1 MIEFVSGDF
10 FDFEA
15 DIRVNTVNCAGVMG
29 AGVALAFKNK
39 YPEMFKEYAL
49 ACKNGEYKPG
59 RPKVWRMSDMF
70 DKEFEIINFPTKNHW
85 RRPSE
90 YKYIED
96 GLVWLENFLSSRP
109 GVKVTLPALGCGH
122 GGLDWNIVKS
132 MIEAHLKKSPASIYV
147 FEPHSSRRVVLDA
160 KVSRDSSA
168 PLDDSILVLDH
179 KSDNYPQ
186 ILRSYTNKNLYV
198 FGDIE
203 WPLRFDVS
211 IISSTKPDEEER
223 KAIVSILNKCRD
235 KQLSILFGASASD
248 KKLAAK
254 YTALGLYAGVFLPS
268 GIKHS
273 VAALKDS
280 NIKNLTLLSIGSPDS
295 GFDKKEY
302 LPAVI
307 SRILFGGI
315 TIFTT
320 KNLEWLSKHKVK
332 LENKLGR
339 SFFIE
344 YPNIGCNDIQAAS
357 ELGIL
362 PASVEAVEIFYEV

>member
-1 MIEFVSGDF
+1 
-10 FDFEA
+10 
-15 DIRVNTVNCAGVMG
+15 
-29 AGVALAFKNK
+29 
-39 YPEMFKEYAL
+39 
-49 ACKNGEYKPG
+49 
-59 RPKVWRMSDMF
+59 
-70 DKEFEIINFPTKNHW
+70 
-85 RRPSE
+85 
-90 YKYIED
+90 
-96 GLVWLENFLSSRP
+96 
-109 GVKVTLPALGCGH
+109 
-122 GGLDWNIVKS
+122 
-132 MIEAHLKKSPASIYV
+132 
-147 FEPHSSRRVVLDA
+147 
-160 KVSRDSSA
+160 
-168 PLDDSILVLDH
+168 
-179 KSDNYPQ
+179 
-186 ILRSYTNKNLYV
+186 
-198 FGDIE
+198 
-203 WPLRFDVS
+203 
-211 IISSTKPDEEER
+211 
-223 KAIVSILNKCRD
+223 VSILNKCRD